1 MILDESSE
9 AARNLKY
16 WAEQVEKTVAQMTG
30 MHDAIPRG
38 EALPLKG
45 NPVIKEAR
53 RPRDVIKPINLLQV
67 KVPTDPCPYIRAAIY
82 ANKPLPKPKWGGNPP
97 PRNPI
102 PNNGPPPAQLSRGYL
117 MVDTGACC
125 TVLTT
130 KWCETHG
137 IQVHSKKP
145 AFSVT
150 AANGSE
156 VPIVGSASFRVR
168 LSPSLELELEDVAV
182 QQNSNCSALLGVDV
196 LQGRVGVLGPA
207 TIRLGSQD
215 TE

>member
-1 MILDESSE
+1 MILDKSSE

-16 WAEQVEKTVAQMTG
+16 WAEWVEKTMAQMTG
-30 MHDAIPRG
+30 MHDTILRDENLSP
-38 EALPLKG
+38 KG

-53 RPRDVIKPINLLQV
+53 HPRDVIKPINLPQV
-67 KVPTDPCPYIRAAIY
+67 KVPTDPCPYIRASIY

-130 KWCETHG
+130 K
-137 IQVHSKKP
+137 
-145 AFSVT
+145 
-150 AANGSE
+150 
-156 VPIVGSASFRVR
+156 
-168 LSPSLELELEDVAV
+168 
-182 QQNSNCSALLGVDV
+182 
-196 LQGRVGVLGPA
+196 
-207 TIRLGSQD
+207 
-215 TE
+215 